1 MYSVTDECSFSECS
15 RLKFLINSFAKR
27 PRKISVSLPDG
38 GTSTT
43 PVILVGNQND
53 RLHDRTISEEQ
64 GLKRSTEIGCAAFYE
79 ISVRECP
86 DCVGEIF
93 TKLYN
98 VCKKS
103 KRTSRPSVSRQ
114 LSLPSGIPEESE
126 MGVAELNT
134 LTLSRRRKALF
145 TVSWHI
151 FCDRHCYDSKS
162 KTVTEINTL
171 TLSRRHKA
179 LFTVSWHICNG
190 HCYDSNQRTES
201 IGILHC
207 AFL

>member
-1 MYSVTDECSFSECS
+1 MQGVNRKLDENIKWADAFILMYSVTDECSFSECS

-145 TVSWHI
+145 TVS
-151 FCDRHCYDSKS
+151 
-162 KTVTEINTL
+162 
-171 TLSRRHKA
+171 
-179 LFTVSWHICNG
+179 
-190 HCYDSNQRTES
+190 
-201 IGILHC
+201 
-207 AFL
+207 